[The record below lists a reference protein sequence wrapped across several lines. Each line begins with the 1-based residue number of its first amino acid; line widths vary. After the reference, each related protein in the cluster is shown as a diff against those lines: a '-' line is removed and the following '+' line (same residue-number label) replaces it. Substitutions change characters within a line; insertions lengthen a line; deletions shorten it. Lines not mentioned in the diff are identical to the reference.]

1 VLQIRIGE
9 TRRSSIDRRTLP
21 NNVTNQPKRVARV
34 LLVACM
40 AAAVAAPFLVLSP
53 AAAAQ
58 VPCWKRLLNDWY
70 DGQIESTYP
79 IPCYQQAINHLPT
92 DVEQYSSARDD
103 INRALQ
109 AAIAAQQPPT
119 TTGSS
124 GVVPPPTT
132 TTTPGST
139 TTTPTTTTTPPATT
153 TPTNGRP
160 DKKGLAGALDKL
172 NPGSADAFPLPLL
185 VLGALAIALVVA
197 GVVGML
203 WRRAQEDSATP

>member
-1 VLQIRIGE
+1 
-9 TRRSSIDRRTLP
+9 
-21 NNVTNQPKRVARV
+21 
-34 LLVACM
+34 M
-40 AAAVAAPFLVLSP
+40 AAAVVVPFLALSP

-70 DGQIESTYP
+70 DGQIENTYE
-79 IPCYQQAINHLPT
+79 IPCYRQAIDHLPT

-103 INRALQ
+103 ITRALQ
-109 AAIAAQQPPT
+109 AAIAAQQSAT

-124 GVVPPPTT
+124 GVVPPPPTT
-132 TTTPGST
+132 TAP
-139 TTTPTTTTTPPATT
+139 PTTTTETETTETTPAAT
-153 TPTNGRP
+153 TPTDGRD

-197 GVVGML
+197 GVIGML
-203 WRRAQEDSATP
+203 WRRSQEDSASIP